1 MCVSIEWLQAV
12 CEEGARKV
20 YHLLQKKSIRTLGWQ
35 TLFNSLVVYDQQF
48 RQFLQIPGAVLPVF
62 QERDGR
68 ALEAYLGVLRRV

>member
-1 MCVSIEWLQAV
+1 MCASVGWSQAV

-35 TLFNSLVVYDQQF
+35 TLFNSLVAYDERF
-48 RQFLQIPGAVLPVF
+48 RQFLQIPGAVLPLF

-68 ALEAYLGVLRRV
+68 TLEAYLSVLGRV